1 MTAMTSNTVLQV
13 LVLGDEG
20 SKLDTQ
26 GINRKLQGAYK
37 DTDRSQLRDTVICA
51 KLQAD
56 LP

>member
-1 MTAMTSNTVLQV
+1 MSDGVSVLQV

-37 DTDRSQLRDTVICA
+37 DTD
-51 KLQAD
+51 
-56 LP
+56 